1 MTPKA
6 FYYLNSN
13 VVRVTGLRNNVTKAY
28 ITNLSGVAVSIVL
41 NPLVSGG
48 SRSMAYVANS
58 NGVWETIYPSDVGVV
73 LGSTYIAT
81 ITADGGVS
89 LRGVWNV
96 QLVVEERQEN

>member
-28 ITNLSGVAVSIVL
+28 INSGSGVAVSIS
-41 NPLVSGG
+41 LVPTVTGG
-48 SRSMAYVANS
+48 SRSMIYVTGS
-58 NGVWETIYPSDVGVV
+58 NGVWETVYPSDVGVT

-81 ITADGGVS
+81 IIADGGTL
-89 LRGVWNV
+89 LRGVWNI